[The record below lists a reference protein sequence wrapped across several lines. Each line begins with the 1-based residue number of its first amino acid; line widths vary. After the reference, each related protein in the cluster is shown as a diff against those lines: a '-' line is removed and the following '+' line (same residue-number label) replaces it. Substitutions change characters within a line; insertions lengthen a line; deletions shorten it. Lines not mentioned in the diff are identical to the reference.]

1 MQFEAD
7 VALADFQSV
16 IGSPYEQFQAL
27 PSAIQGKY
35 IQAYPKLI
43 WKIFGVPPK
52 IKTAMR
58 SAFQCIYK
66 GVREVERMSDVIQEM
81 RQSNAFM
88 GLGDGDVRDKI
99 SAASA
104 AAGQVQQVRP
114 SFKLHLS
121 DDSHFS

>member
-58 SAFQCIYK
+58 SAFECIYK
-66 GVREVERMSDVIQEM
+66 GLREVEQTSDVVEEM
-81 RQSNAFM
+81 RQSNAIM
-88 GLGDGDVRDKI
+88 GLGDVRDRMR
-99 SAASA
+99 S
-104 AAGQVQQVRP
+104 AAGQVQQVRH
-114 SFKLHLS
+114 SFELHLS
-121 DDSHFS
+121 DDSQFS